1 MLMLEFS
8 SGSTVAWHRS
18 MAHAPLYPSLYH
30 LRRNW
35 FSENFAA
42 QVDLR
47 WIMQQINETPV
58 LNKGDEVTS
67 REVWERPVLE
77 RLAARLAESNSNAG
91 TDFFSPS

>member
-1 MLMLEFS
+1 
-8 SGSTVAWHRS
+8 
-18 MAHAPLYPSLYH
+18 
-30 LRRNW
+30 
-35 FSENFAA
+35 
-42 QVDLR
+42 
-47 WIMQQINETPV
+47 MQQINETPV